1 MVNAS
6 LVTIKWTTGLL
17 APHSDKASLQMHNVH
32 AKVLCA
38 LVSLVCSNAHF
49 SCVAAQK
56 LYCQSG

>member
-6 LVTIKWTTGLL
+6 LVAIKWTTGLL
-17 APHSDKASLQMHNVH
+17 APHSDKASLQMH
-32 AKVLCA
+32 AKLLCA

-49 SCVAAQK
+49 SCVAARK